1 MIHTLLQT
9 ETQDLT
15 RINQVIDDFI
25 TRRTDEA
32 ASMSPYY
39 HDLWVQV
46 GTLLSSGGKR
56 LRPRMCMLSYSAF
69 GGQDSASILPA
80 AAALELLHLSMLVHD
95 DIIDR
100 DYIRYGI
107 DNIAGSYD
115 KQLYSELVPDV
126 SERKH
131 YAHSA
136 AMLGGDLL
144 LSEAYTL
151 VAESNI
157 PAESIIAVQKL
168 MRQAI
173 FEVVGGELL
182 DTESA
187 FRGIGGIPSE
197 QVSLYKTASYTFTL
211 PMLAGAHL
219 AGLPEHLIQ
228 YVSDF
233 GKNLGIAYQI
243 RDDIIGVFGDE
254 LASGKSTI
262 GDIREG
268 KRTFMI
274 EKFYELAD
282 DMQKEQFNR
291 YFGEHSIGEREA
303 EIVRRAIRASGAYD
317 QALAEIDIYETKA
330 RAALAELPIEE
341 ACVDELEQL
350 IVIATKRT
358 A

>member
-1 MIHTLLQT
+1 MQTLLET
-9 ETQDLT
+9 DTQDLT
-15 RINQVIDDFI
+15 RINRVIDDFI
-25 TRRTDEA
+25 VRRTEDA
-32 ASMSPYY
+32 TRMSPYY
-39 HDLWVQV
+39 QDLWVQI
-46 GTLLSSGGKR
+46 GHLLGSGGKR
-56 LRPRMCMLSYSAF
+56 LRPRMCMLSYKAF
-69 GGQDSASILPA
+69 GGQDATSILPA

-115 KQLYSELVPDV
+115 KELYGELVSDTAD
-126 SERKH
+126 RKH
-131 YAHSA
+131 FAHSA

-144 LSEAYTL
+144 LSEAYAL

-157 PAESIIAVQKL
+157 PAENTIAVQKL

-187 FRGIGGIPSE
+187 FRGLGSIPSE

-211 PMLAGAHL
+211 PMLAGAYL
-219 AGLPEHLIQ
+219 AKLPENLIE

-233 GKNLGIAYQI
+233 GKNLGIAFQI
-243 RDDIIGVFGDE
+243 RDDIIGVFGNE
-254 LASGKSTI
+254 STSGKSAI

-274 EKFYELAD
+274 EKFYEIAD
-282 DMQKEQFNR
+282 ESQKEQFGR
-291 YFGEHSIGEREA
+291 YFGEQSIGEREA
-303 EIVRRAIRASGAYD
+303 EIVRHAIRTSGAYD
-317 QALAEIDIYETKA
+317 LAIAEIDTYEVKA
-330 RAALAELPIEE
+330 RAALSKLPIE
-341 ACVDELEQL
+341 ASCVQELEQL
-350 IVIATKRT
+350 ITIATKR
-358 A
+358 AA